1 MFMEI
6 NGTIK
11 VINNEIMLI
20 IAQDDFKKF
29 QEYENIS
36 SSKKFYAGFSLGN
49 KQLYITGLFE
59 KEKKNQGDN
68 IVIMPISSANKQG
81 NGKAFTTA
89 TEIKT
94 LLGLDNTKKEVEVQ
108 MLQHPQK
115 QLEELKPKI
124 QELEAAKKKAEE
136 ELRTKTQELQDQL
149 DTAQQEKQDLEAEVE
164 KLKAIDSTALQQ
176 QLEEK
181 NAKITELEA
190 LDAVALQQKLTEK
203 ENEITA
209 LKAQQNTQEV
219 ADLQQQLQAKD
230 EEITALKAQQNTQEV
245 ANLQQQLQAKD
256 DEITALKAQQN
267 TQEVTDLKQQL
278 ADKEKEIAQLKQQQP
293 NAEVDK
299 LKADLT
305 AKEKEVDKL
314 KKENKELEAENKKI
328 QQLKQGNGAR
338 YTATVGMGLAAG
350 LIAFTAL
357 ERTVKLE
364 MLVMI
369 GIAVASALVAGGIT
383 YAVLPSTQVD
393 GAKAQEVNENGKKK

>member
-1 MFMEI
+1 MHNSNQNLSPGATSPTDITSDQE
-6 NGTIK
+6 GTINK
-11 VINNEIMLI
+11 NSIESGTEQSLQGSLVGNQESLNDYVDASSTPVSEGINDTMQVADDNEVKSGNKGNRSVVSSDSTTLSEGSVNG
-20 IAQDDFKKF
+20 
-29 QEYENIS
+29 QEGVTK
-36 SSKKFYAGFSLGN
+36 SKKGKGKRSTSKRIQRS
-49 KQLYITGLFE
+49 KQQL
-59 KEKKNQGDN
+59 KEKDEG
-68 IVIMPISSANKQG
+68 
-81 NGKAFTTA
+81 
-89 TEIKT
+89 
-94 LLGLDNTKKEVEVQ
+94 
-108 MLQHPQK
+108 
-115 QLEELKPKI
+115 
-124 QELEAAKKKAEE
+124 
-136 ELRTKTQELQDQL
+136 
-149 DTAQQEKQDLEAEVE
+149 
-164 KLKAIDSTALQQ
+164 
-176 QLEEK
+176 
-181 NAKITELEA
+181 
-190 LDAVALQQKLTEK
+190 
-203 ENEITA
+203 ITA

-219 ADLQQQLQAKD
+219 ADLQ
-230 EEITALKAQQNTQEV
+230 
-245 ANLQQQLQAKD
+245 
-256 DEITALKAQQN
+256 
-267 TQEVTDLKQQL
+267 QQL

>member
-190 LDAVALQQKLTEK
+190 LDAVVLQQKLTEK
-203 ENEITA
+203 ENEM
-209 LKAQQNTQEV
+209 
-219 ADLQQQLQAKD
+219 
-230 EEITALKAQQNTQEV
+230 TALKAQQNTQEV

-256 DEITALKAQQN
+256 DEIKDLQEQLNNQPSAAQLQAKDEEITQLKAQ
-267 TQEVTDLKQQL
+267 VQQL
-278 ADKEKEIAQLKQQQP
+278 QAK
-293 NAEVDK
+293 NAEVVELNK
-299 LKADLT
+299 QLEESKSL
-305 AKEKEVDKL
+305 VDKL
-314 KKENKELEAENKKI
+314 QKEKQTLEDKSKTTE
-328 QQLKQGNGAR
+328 QPKQGNGAK
-338 YTATVGMGLAAG
+338 YTATVGVGLAAG

-357 ERTVKLE
+357 EHTVRLE
-364 MLVMI
+364 MLVII
-369 GIAVASALVAGGIT
+369 GIAVTSALVAGGIT
-383 YAVLPSTQVD
+383 YAALPSTQVD
-393 GAKAQEVNENGKKK
+393 GAKAQGVNGNKNKGRQ

>member
-1 MFMEI
+1 MHNSNQNLSPGATSPTDITSDQE
-6 NGTIK
+6 GTINK
-11 VINNEIMLI
+11 NSIESGTEQSLQGSSVGNQDSLNDYVDASSTPVSEGINDTMQVAGDNEVTSGNKGNRSVVSSDSTTLSEGSVNE
-20 IAQDDFKKF
+20 
-29 QEYENIS
+29 QEGVTK
-36 SSKKFYAGFSLGN
+36 SKKGKGKRSTSKRIQRS
-49 KQLYITGLFE
+49 KQQL
-59 KEKKNQGDN
+59 KEKDE
-68 IVIMPISSANKQG
+68 
-81 NGKAFTTA
+81 
-89 TEIKT
+89 EI
-94 LLGLDNTKKEVEVQ
+94 
-108 MLQHPQK
+108 
-115 QLEELKPKI
+115 I
-124 QELEAAKKKAEE
+124 
-136 ELRTKTQELQDQL
+136 
-149 DTAQQEKQDLEAEVE
+149 
-164 KLKAIDSTALQQ
+164 
-176 QLEEK
+176 
-181 NAKITELEA
+181 
-190 LDAVALQQKLTEK
+190 
-203 ENEITA
+203 A

-230 EEITALKAQQNTQEV
+230 E
-245 ANLQQQLQAKD
+245 
-256 DEITALKAQQN
+256 EITALKAQQN

-314 KKENKELEAENKKI
+314 KKENKELEAENKKN